1 MRHYEIVFMVH
12 PDQSDQV
19 AGMIERYSATITEGG
34 GKVHRL
40 EDWGRRHLAYP
51 INKIHK
57 AHYVLMNIECSQE
70 ILQEL
75 KTTFRYNDAV
85 LRSVVFGCKEALTGE
100 SYIAKAD
107 KSERSERKERSAP
120 YAQKSA
126 STQTKDKDVTSDVV
140 EAPLELPEVTNTES
154 KEPKSLEDD
163 EKIKPISDESAE
175 KTADKSAEE
184 ESK

>member
-1 MRHYEIVFMVH
+1 
-12 PDQSDQV
+12 
-19 AGMIERYSATITEGG
+19 
-34 GKVHRL
+34 
-40 EDWGRRHLAYP
+40 
-51 INKIHK
+51 
-57 AHYVLMNIECSQE
+57 
-70 ILQEL
+70 
-75 KTTFRYNDAV
+75 
-85 LRSVVFGCKEALTGE
+85 VFGCKEALTGE

-120 YAQKSA
+120 YAEKSA

>member
-1 MRHYEIVFMVH
+1 MVH

-19 AGMIERYSATITEGG
+19 SGMIERYSSTITEGG

-57 AHYVLMNIECSQE
+57 AHYVLMNVECGQD

-85 LRSVVFGCKEALTGE
+85 LRSVVFGCKEALTEE

-107 KSERSERKERSAP
+107 KSERSERRERSTP
-120 YAQKSA
+120 YTEKSA
-126 STQTKDKDVTSDVV
+126 PVEIKDKDINSDV
-140 EAPLELPEVTNTES
+140 AES
-154 KEPKSLEDD
+154 SADISAESEENKFQEND
-163 EKIKPISDESAE
+163 EKIKSIPDESAVE
-175 KTADKSAEE
+175 VADISPEE

>member
-1 MRHYEIVFMVH
+1 MRHYDIVFMVH

-19 AGMIERYSATITEGG
+19 TGMIERYSATITEGG

-57 AHYVLMNIECSQE
+57 AHYVLMNIECDQV

-75 KTTFRYNDAV
+75 KTTFRYNDAI
-85 LRSVVFGCKEALTGE
+85 LRNVVFGCKEAVTEE

-107 KSERSERKERSAP
+107 KSERSERRERSAP
-120 YAQKSA
+120 YTEKSA
-126 STQTKDKDVTSDVV
+126 PVEIQDKDINSDAV
-140 EAPLELPEVTNTES
+140 ESPSEPSAAMSAES
-154 KEPKSLEDD
+154 EENKFQEND
-163 EKIKPISDESAE
+163 EKIKSIPDESAVE
-175 KTADKSAEE
+175 VADISPEE